1 MVRKFISN
9 LDLSRP
15 TKRAGPKMQ
24 NWSKN
29 VDFNDRDYLQPESLS
44 ELQELVRVH
53 QKLRARGT
61 AHCFNEIANT
71 SSYAINLSKMPK
83 TIEVDSTSYSV
94 KVAAGLKYGEL
105 APILHQQGWALNNL
119 ASLPHISIAG
129 SISTGTH
136 GSGINNK
143 NLANQVLS
151 LDLVTAEGELRHIDH
166 ANPAFNAIVVGLGL
180 GGVIYQYELK
190 IEPTYQIRQVIYP
203 SIPLDVLQRN
213 FDGIMGTAYSVSYFT
228 DWSSDQVG
236 NLWCKF
242 RDNEVIPES
251 VGGCT
256 KAEKKYH
263 PIPSVDPVACT
274 DQLGEPGY
282 WHERLSHFKLEF
294 TPSVGEEIQ
303 TEFFVDRKDAA
314 VAIEAVSKLG
324 SEIAPLLW
332 ISELRTVAQDE
343 LWLSGAYQRDTL
355 AIHFTWKKLDVIY
368 PVIERVEAALKPF
381 NYRPHWGKVFTA
393 DATYLK
399 NVYPKMGEFQALM
412 QALDP
417 GKKFENNFTRK
428 NVG

>member
-1 MVRKFISN
+1 
-9 LDLSRP
+9 
-15 TKRAGPKMQ
+15 MQ

-29 VDFNDRDYLQPESLS
+29 VDFNDRAYLQPESLA
-44 ELQELVRVH
+44 ELQEIVKSN

-71 SSYAINLSKMPK
+71 SSYAINLSRMPK
-83 TIEVDSTSYSV
+83 LIEVDSAARSV
-94 KVAAGLKYGEL
+94 RVAAGLKYGEL
-105 APILHQQGWALNNL
+105 APILHKQGWALDNL

-151 LDLVTAEGELRHIDH
+151 LDLVTAEGELRHIDRS
-166 ANPAFNAIVVGLGL
+166 NPAFHAIVVGLGM

-190 IEPTYQIRQVIYP
+190 IEPTYKIRQVIYP
-203 SIPLDVLQRN
+203 NIPLDVLQRN

-228 DWSSDQVG
+228 DWSSEQVG

-242 RDNEVIPES
+242 RDAEVIPES
-251 VGGCT
+251 IGGC
-256 KAEKKYH
+256 AQADKKYH
-263 PIPSVDPVACT
+263 PIPLVDPVACT

-282 WHERLSHFKLEF
+282 WHERLSHFKLDF

-303 TEFFVDRKDAA
+303 TEFFVNRNDASA
-314 VAIEAVSKLG
+314 AIEAVSKLG
-324 SEIAPLLW
+324 AEISPLLW
-332 ISELRTVAQDE
+332 ITELRTIAKDE
-343 LWLSGAYQRDTL
+343 LWLSGAFQRDTL
-355 AIHFTWKKLDVIY
+355 AIHFTWKKLDAIY
-368 PVIERVEAALKPF
+368 PVIEKVEAAIRPF

-399 NVYPKMGEFQALM
+399 SVYPKMGEFQALM

-417 GKKFENNFTRK
+417 GKKFENSFTRK